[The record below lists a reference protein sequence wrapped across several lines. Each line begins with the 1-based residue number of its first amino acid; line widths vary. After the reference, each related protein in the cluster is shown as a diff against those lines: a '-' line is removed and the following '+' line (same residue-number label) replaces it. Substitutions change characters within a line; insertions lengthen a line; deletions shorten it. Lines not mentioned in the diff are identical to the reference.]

1 MPYCTPETKVWLF
14 VNKNELLTGFDGYDL
29 GLGNLDGTKVEIDGM
44 VATLHVSPT
53 GTVRKSTEE
62 TVEYTTLT
70 ISVDEV
76 EETRIII
83 EVGIIMMA

>member
-1 MPYCTPETKVWLF
+1 MPYCIPENNVLVF

-29 GLGNLDGTKVEIDGM
+29 SNLDGIKVEIDGR

-70 ISVDEV
+70 ISVDEM